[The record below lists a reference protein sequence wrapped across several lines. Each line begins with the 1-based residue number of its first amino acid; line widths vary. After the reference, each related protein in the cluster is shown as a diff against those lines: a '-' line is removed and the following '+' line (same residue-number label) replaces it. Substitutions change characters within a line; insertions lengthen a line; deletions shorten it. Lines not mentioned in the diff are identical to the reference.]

1 MRCIWCVWIC
11 ESINAWM
18 YGCNLND
25 YMNCIWKMNSMRQ
38 NTIGKM
44 GGGLSSQY
52 KHSTNFLAD
61 DIIVNKSSRGR
72 GKTRYKVATDVSWGW
87 SSLLTQSLE
96 EIAICRPAQSV
107 PPLAR
112 FSSHAFLFYFVL
124 KIPNFC
130 LDRPFGFSIHRECVS
145 FYAPYFLPGPPFRV
159 FSPPGRS
166 LLPKSPF
173 QAFNLASPFDDF
185 LWFFLCM
192 TASCLKR
199 RSSPWCLAMFL
210 FRSVTVL
217 EAVVDVRFHYSWIQ
231 RRWVCCSHF
240 SKDVK
245 KVFVFWKFLLQVL
258 LSK

>member
-1 MRCIWCVWIC
+1 MSLGDKAHCWPKVWKK
-11 ESINAWM
+11 SPFVDQRRVFLHWRASAVMLFLSLFWKSLTFAW
-18 YGCNLND
+18 
-25 YMNCIWKMNSMRQ
+25 IA
-38 NTIGKM
+38 
-44 GGGLSSQY
+44 LSGFQ
-52 KHSTNFLAD
+52 ST
-61 DIIVNKSSRGR
+61 G
-72 GKTRYKVATDVSWGW
+72 
-87 SSLLTQSLE
+87 
-96 EIAICRPAQSV
+96 SV
-107 PPLAR
+107 
-112 FSSHAFLFYFVL
+112 FLFMPL
-124 KIPNFC
+124 I
-130 LDRPFGFSIHRECVS
+130 
-145 FYAPYFLPGPPFRV
+145 LPGPPFRV

-258 LSK
+258 PSK